1 MFFLNQFIGW
11 HVTSLDV
18 FKFIQIGFSRG
29 AIIVEMFDIGPGP
42 VERISIW
49 PAVPVALLA
58 IKIDYSVLVRSQT
71 KRNTVFISAVDDMPQ
86 QTDND
91 QFVNEKGPDVIE
103 DIHFEICQRW
113 VKSIQ
118 IKWIVFYSEED
129 LPDLIQFRLIS
140 QQSPLNVKWQVGEF

>member
-1 MFFLNQFIGW
+1 
-11 HVTSLDV
+11 
-18 FKFIQIGFSRG
+18 
-29 AIIVEMFDIGPGP
+29 MFDIGPGP

-103 DIHFEICQRW
+103 DIRFEICR
-113 VKSIQ
+113 KMSLMNS
-118 IKWIVFYSEED
+118 KLNELEFVFTPSRTS
-129 LPDLIQFRLIS
+129 LI
-140 QQSPLNVKWQVGEF
+140 